1 MFYNILKHSFG
12 DDLMSRIILHSD
24 CNCFYAS
31 VECALNPELK
41 GKPVAVSGNPEKRH
55 GIILAKSEEAKK
67 FGVKTGEAIW
77 QAKKKCPQL
86 ITLPP
91 NFSKYVEYSK
101 SVKEIYYK
109 YTDMVESFGLDEAW
123 LDVTGSTRL
132 FGNGYEIA
140 QQIRSRIKKELDIT
154 VSIGVSYNKIF
165 AKLGSDYKKPDAV
178 TLINKSNYK
187 HMVWSLPAEDL
198 LYVGSATRKKL
209 NSLGIFTI
217 GQIANTPVDIL
228 KKNLG
233 KWGQMLHS
241 FANGNDTSTVALY
254 GETSPV
260 KSIGNSTTSP
270 RDLKDIT
277 DVKIIMGVLA
287 DSVARRMREQG
298 LSCMLVSITVRD
310 NSLCSFTRQKKLL
323 SYTDITSEILSTALA
338 LFKESYSW
346 KKPIRSLGLSVSE
359 LTCKDSGTQL
369 SLFEDNKKRLR
380 QESLDKTTDALKNRF
395 GNFIINPAVMLKDT
409 TLSGF
414 NPKADHTIHP
424 VALKIG

>member
-1 MFYNILKHSFG
+1 
-12 DDLMSRIILHSD
+12 MSRIILHSD

-31 VECALNPELK
+31 VECALNPALK

-132 FGNGYEIA
+132 FGNGYKIA
-140 QQIRSRIKKELDIT
+140 QKIRSRIKKELDIT

-198 LYVGSATRKKL
+198 LYVGSATKKKL

-424 VALKIG
+424 VALKIS

>member
-1 MFYNILKHSFG
+1 
-12 DDLMSRIILHSD
+12 MSRIILHSD

-31 VECALNPELK
+31 VECALNPALR

-132 FGNGYEIA
+132 FGNGYKIA
-140 QQIRSRIKKELDIT
+140 QKIRSRIKKELDIT

-198 LYVGSATRKKL
+198 LYVGSATKKKL

-323 SYTDITSEILSTALA
+323 SYTDITSEILNTALA

>member
-1 MFYNILKHSFG
+1 
-12 DDLMSRIILHSD
+12 MSRIILHSD

-31 VECALNPELK
+31 VECALNPALK

-132 FGNGYEIA
+132 FGNGYKIA
-140 QQIRSRIKKELDIT
+140 QKIRSRIKKELDIT

-198 LYVGSATRKKL
+198 LYVGSATKKKL

-270 RDLKDIT
+270 RNLKDIT

-323 SYTDITSEILSTALA
+323 SYTDITSEILNTALS

>member
-1 MFYNILKHSFG
+1 
-12 DDLMSRIILHSD
+12 MSRIILHSD

-31 VECALNPELK
+31 VECALNPALK

-132 FGNGYEIA
+132 FGNGYKIA
-140 QQIRSRIKKELDIT
+140 QKIRSRIKKELDIT

-198 LYVGSATRKKL
+198 LYVGSATKKKL

-323 SYTDITSEILSTALA
+323 SYTDITSEILNTALS

>member
-1 MFYNILKHSFG
+1 
-12 DDLMSRIILHSD
+12 MSRIILHSD

-31 VECALNPELK
+31 VECALNPALK

-77 QAKKKCPQL
+77 QANKKCPQL

-132 FGNGYEIA
+132 FGNGYKIA
-140 QQIRSRIKKELDIT
+140 QKIRSRIKKELDIT

-198 LYVGSATRKKL
+198 LYVGSATKKKL

-323 SYTDITSEILSTALA
+323 SYTDITSEILSTGLA

>member
-1 MFYNILKHSFG
+1 
-12 DDLMSRIILHSD
+12 MSRIILHSD

-31 VECALNPELK
+31 VECALNPALK

-132 FGNGYEIA
+132 FGNGYKIA
-140 QQIRSRIKKELDIT
+140 QKIRSRIKKELDIT

-198 LYVGSATRKKL
+198 LYVGNATKKKL

>member
-1 MFYNILKHSFG
+1 
-12 DDLMSRIILHSD
+12 
-24 CNCFYAS
+24 
-31 VECALNPELK
+31 
-41 GKPVAVSGNPEKRH
+41 
-55 GIILAKSEEAKK
+55 
-67 FGVKTGEAIW
+67 
-77 QAKKKCPQL
+77 
-86 ITLPP
+86 
-91 NFSKYVEYSK
+91 
-101 SVKEIYYK
+101 
-109 YTDMVESFGLDEAW
+109 
-123 LDVTGSTRL
+123 
-132 FGNGYEIA
+132 
-140 QQIRSRIKKELDIT
+140 
-154 VSIGVSYNKIF
+154 
-165 AKLGSDYKKPDAV
+165 
-178 TLINKSNYK
+178 
-187 HMVWSLPAEDL
+187 MVWSLPAEDL
-198 LYVGSATRKKL
+198 LYVGSATKKKL

-323 SYTDITSEILSTALA
+323 SYTDITSEILSTGLA

>member
-1 MFYNILKHSFG
+1 
-12 DDLMSRIILHSD
+12 MSRIILHSD

-31 VECALNPELK
+31 VECALNPALK

-67 FGVKTGEAIW
+67 FGVKTGEVIW

-132 FGNGYEIA
+132 FGNGYKIA
-140 QQIRSRIKKELDIT
+140 QKIRSRIKKELDIT

-198 LYVGSATRKKL
+198 LYVGSATKKKL

>member
-1 MFYNILKHSFG
+1 
-12 DDLMSRIILHSD
+12 MSRIILHSD

-31 VECALNPELK
+31 VECALNPALK

-132 FGNGYEIA
+132 FGNGYKIA
-140 QQIRSRIKKELDIT
+140 QKIRSRIKKELDIT
-154 VSIGVSYNKIF
+154 VSIGISYNKIF

-198 LYVGSATRKKL
+198 LYVGSATKKKL

-310 NSLCSFTRQKKLL
+310 NSLCSFTRQKKLI

>member
-1 MFYNILKHSFG
+1 
-12 DDLMSRIILHSD
+12 MSRIILHSD

-31 VECALNPELK
+31 VECALNPALK

-77 QAKKKCPQL
+77 QARKKCPQL

-132 FGNGYEIA
+132 FGNGYKIA
-140 QQIRSRIKKELDIT
+140 QKIRSRIKKELDIT

-198 LYVGSATRKKL
+198 LYVGSATKKKL

-323 SYTDITSEILSTALA
+323 SYTDITSEILSTGLA

-369 SLFEDNKKRLR
+369 SFFEDNKKRLR

>member
-1 MFYNILKHSFG
+1 
-12 DDLMSRIILHSD
+12 MSRIILHSD

-31 VECALNPELK
+31 VECALNPALK

-132 FGNGYEIA
+132 FGNGYKIA
-140 QQIRSRIKKELDIT
+140 QKIRSRIKKELDIT

-187 HMVWSLPAEDL
+187 HMVWGLPAEDL
-198 LYVGSATRKKL
+198 LYVGSATKKKL

-380 QESLDKTTDALKNRF
+380 QESLDKTTDTLKNRF

>member
-1 MFYNILKHSFG
+1 
-12 DDLMSRIILHSD
+12 MSRIILHSD

-31 VECALNPELK
+31 VECALNPALK

-77 QAKKKCPQL
+77 QARKKCPQL

-132 FGNGYEIA
+132 FGNGYKIA
-140 QQIRSRIKKELDIT
+140 QKIRSRIKKELDIT

-198 LYVGSATRKKL
+198 LYVGSATKKKL

-323 SYTDITSEILSTALA
+323 SYTDITSEILNTALS

>member
-1 MFYNILKHSFG
+1 
-12 DDLMSRIILHSD
+12 MSRIILHSD

-31 VECALNPELK
+31 VECALNPALK

-132 FGNGYEIA
+132 FGNGYKIA
-140 QQIRSRIKKELDIT
+140 QKIRSRIKKELDIT

-178 TLINKSNYK
+178 TIINKSNYK

-198 LYVGSATRKKL
+198 LYVGSATKKKL

-323 SYTDITSEILSTALA
+323 SYTDITSEILSTGLA

-395 GNFIINPAVMLKDT
+395 GNFIINPAIMLKDT

>member
-1 MFYNILKHSFG
+1 
-12 DDLMSRIILHSD
+12 MSRIILHSD

-31 VECALNPELK
+31 VECALNPALK

-132 FGNGYEIA
+132 FGNGYKIA
-140 QQIRSRIKKELDIT
+140 QKIRSRIKKELDIT

-198 LYVGSATRKKL
+198 LYVGSATKKKL

-277 DVKIIMGVLA
+277 YVKIIMGVLA

-359 LTCKDSGTQL
+359 LTCKDSGSQL

>member
-1 MFYNILKHSFG
+1 
-12 DDLMSRIILHSD
+12 MSRIILHSD

-31 VECALNPELK
+31 VECALNPALK

-109 YTDMVESFGLDEAW
+109 YTDMVESFGPDEAW
-123 LDVTGSTRL
+123 LDVTESTRL
-132 FGNGYEIA
+132 FGNGYKIA
-140 QQIRSRIKKELDIT
+140 QKIRSRIKKELDIT

-198 LYVGSATRKKL
+198 LYVGSATKKKL

>member
-1 MFYNILKHSFG
+1 
-12 DDLMSRIILHSD
+12 MSRIILHSD

-31 VECALNPELK
+31 VECALNPALK

-132 FGNGYEIA
+132 FGNGYKIA
-140 QQIRSRIKKELDIT
+140 QKIRSRIKKELDIT

-198 LYVGSATRKKL
+198 LYVGNATKKKL

-323 SYTDITSEILSTALA
+323 SYTDITSEILSTGLA

>member
-1 MFYNILKHSFG
+1 M
-12 DDLMSRIILHSD
+12 
-24 CNCFYAS
+24 
-31 VECALNPELK
+31 
-41 GKPVAVSGNPEKRH
+41 AVSGNPEKRH

-132 FGNGYEIA
+132 FGNGYKIA
-140 QQIRSRIKKELDIT
+140 QKIRNRIKKELDIT

-198 LYVGSATRKKL
+198 LYVGSATKKKL

-323 SYTDITSEILSTALA
+323 S
-338 LFKESYSW
+338 
-346 KKPIRSLGLSVSE
+346 
-359 LTCKDSGTQL
+359 
-369 SLFEDNKKRLR
+369 
-380 QESLDKTTDALKNRF
+380 
-395 GNFIINPAVMLKDT
+395 
-409 TLSGF
+409 
-414 NPKADHTIHP
+414 
-424 VALKIG
+424 

>member
-1 MFYNILKHSFG
+1 
-12 DDLMSRIILHSD
+12 MSRIILHSD

-132 FGNGYEIA
+132 FGNGYETA
-140 QQIRSRIKKELDIT
+140 QKIRSRIKKELDIT

-198 LYVGSATRKKL
+198 LYVGSATKKKL

-323 SYTDITSEILSTALA
+323 SYTDITSEILSTGLA

>member
-1 MFYNILKHSFG
+1 
-12 DDLMSRIILHSD
+12 MSRIILHSD

-31 VECALNPELK
+31 VECALHPALK

-132 FGNGYEIA
+132 FGNGYKIA
-140 QQIRSRIKKELDIT
+140 QKIRSRIKKELDIT

>member
-1 MFYNILKHSFG
+1 
-12 DDLMSRIILHSD
+12 MSRIILHSD

-31 VECALNPELK
+31 VECALNPALK

-132 FGNGYEIA
+132 FGNGYKIA
-140 QQIRSRIKKELDIT
+140 QKIRSRIKKELDIT

-198 LYVGSATRKKL
+198 LYVGSATKKKL

-323 SYTDITSEILSTALA
+323 SYTDITSEISSTALA

-395 GNFIINPAVMLKDT
+395 GNFIINTAVMLKDT

>member
-1 MFYNILKHSFG
+1 M
-12 DDLMSRIILHSD
+12 
-24 CNCFYAS
+24 
-31 VECALNPELK
+31 
-41 GKPVAVSGNPEKRH
+41 AVSGNPEKRH

-132 FGNGYEIA
+132 FGNGYKIA
-140 QQIRSRIKKELDIT
+140 QKIRSRIKKELDIT

-198 LYVGSATRKKL
+198 LYVGSATKKKL

-323 SYTDITSEILSTALA
+323 SYTDITSEILNTALA

>member
-1 MFYNILKHSFG
+1 
-12 DDLMSRIILHSD
+12 MSRIILHSD

-31 VECALNPELK
+31 VECALNPALK

-323 SYTDITSEILSTALA
+323 SYTDITSEILNTALA

-346 KKPIRSLGLSVSE
+346 KNPIRSLGLSVSE

>member
-1 MFYNILKHSFG
+1 
-12 DDLMSRIILHSD
+12 MSRIILHSD

-31 VECALNPELK
+31 VECALNPALK

-132 FGNGYEIA
+132 FGNGYKIA
-140 QQIRSRIKKELDIT
+140 QKIRSRIKKELDIT

-198 LYVGSATRKKL
+198 LYVGSATKKKL

-424 VALKIG
+424 TALKIG

>member
-1 MFYNILKHSFG
+1 
-12 DDLMSRIILHSD
+12 MSRIILHSD

-31 VECALNPELK
+31 VECALNPALK

-109 YTDMVESFGLDEAW
+109 YTDMVELFGLDEAW

-132 FGNGYEIA
+132 FGNGYKIA
-140 QQIRSRIKKELDIT
+140 QKIRSRIKKELDIT

-198 LYVGSATRKKL
+198 LYVGSATKKKL

-323 SYTDITSEILSTALA
+323 SYTDITSEILNTALS

>member
-1 MFYNILKHSFG
+1 
-12 DDLMSRIILHSD
+12 MSRIILHSD

-31 VECALNPELK
+31 VECALNPALK

-132 FGNGYEIA
+132 FGNGYKIA
-140 QQIRSRIKKELDIT
+140 QKIRSRIKKELDIT

-198 LYVGSATRKKL
+198 LYVGSATKKKL

-323 SYTDITSEILSTALA
+323 SYTDITSEILSTGLA

>member
-1 MFYNILKHSFG
+1 
-12 DDLMSRIILHSD
+12 MSRIILHSD

-31 VECALNPELK
+31 VECALNPALK

-132 FGNGYEIA
+132 FGNGYKIA
-140 QQIRSRIKKELDIT
+140 QKIRSRIKKELDIT

-198 LYVGSATRKKL
+198 LYVGSATKKKL

-260 KSIGNSTTSP
+260 RSIGNSTTSP

>member
-1 MFYNILKHSFG
+1 
-12 DDLMSRIILHSD
+12 MSRIILHSD

-31 VECALNPELK
+31 VECALNPALK

-132 FGNGYEIA
+132 FGNGYKIA
-140 QQIRSRIKKELDIT
+140 QKIRSRIKKELDIT
-154 VSIGVSYNKIF
+154 VSIGISYNKIF

-198 LYVGSATRKKL
+198 LYVGSATKKKL

-323 SYTDITSEILSTALA
+323 SYTDITSEILSTGLA

>member
-1 MFYNILKHSFG
+1 
-12 DDLMSRIILHSD
+12 MSRIILHSD

-31 VECALNPELK
+31 VECALNPALK

-77 QAKKKCPQL
+77 QARKKCPQL

-132 FGNGYEIA
+132 FGNGYKIA
-140 QQIRSRIKKELDIT
+140 QKIRSRIKKELDIT

-198 LYVGSATRKKL
+198 LYVGSATKKKL

-323 SYTDITSEILSTALA
+323 SYTDITSEILNTALA

>member
-1 MFYNILKHSFG
+1 
-12 DDLMSRIILHSD
+12 MSRIILHSD

-31 VECALNPELK
+31 VECALNPALK

-132 FGNGYEIA
+132 FGNGYKIA
-140 QQIRSRIKKELDIT
+140 QKIRSRIKKELDIT

-198 LYVGSATRKKL
+198 LYVGSATKKKL

-217 GQIANTPVDIL
+217 GQIASTPVDIL

-287 DSVARRMREQG
+287 DSVSRRMREQG

>member
-1 MFYNILKHSFG
+1 
-12 DDLMSRIILHSD
+12 MSRIILHSD

-31 VECALNPELK
+31 VECALNPALK

-132 FGNGYEIA
+132 FGNGYKIA
-140 QQIRSRIKKELDIT
+140 QKIRSCIKKELDIT

-198 LYVGSATRKKL
+198 LYVGSATKKKL

-323 SYTDITSEILSTALA
+323 SYTDITSEILSTGLA

>member
-1 MFYNILKHSFG
+1 
-12 DDLMSRIILHSD
+12 MSRIILHSD

-31 VECALNPELK
+31 VECALNPALK

-140 QQIRSRIKKELDIT
+140 QKIRSRIKKELDIT

-260 KSIGNSTTSP
+260 RSIGNSTTSP

-323 SYTDITSEILSTALA
+323 SYTDITSEILSNALA

>member
-1 MFYNILKHSFG
+1 
-12 DDLMSRIILHSD
+12 MSRIILHSD

-31 VECALNPELK
+31 VECALNPALK

-132 FGNGYEIA
+132 FGNGYETA
-140 QQIRSRIKKELDIT
+140 QKIRSRIKKELDIT

-198 LYVGSATRKKL
+198 LYIGSATKKKL

-260 KSIGNSTTSP
+260 KSIGNSATSP

-323 SYTDITSEILSTALA
+323 SYTDITSEILSTGLA

>member
-1 MFYNILKHSFG
+1 
-12 DDLMSRIILHSD
+12 MSRIILHSD

-31 VECALNPELK
+31 VECALNPALK

-123 LDVTGSTRL
+123 LDVTGSTGL
-132 FGNGYEIA
+132 FGNGYKIA
-140 QQIRSRIKKELDIT
+140 QKIRSRIKKELDIT

-198 LYVGSATRKKL
+198 LYVGSATKKKL

>member
-1 MFYNILKHSFG
+1 
-12 DDLMSRIILHSD
+12 MSRIILHSD

-31 VECALNPELK
+31 VECALNPALK

-132 FGNGYEIA
+132 FGNGYKIA
-140 QQIRSRIKKELDIT
+140 QKIRSRIKKELDIT

-198 LYVGSATRKKL
+198 LYVGSATKKKL

-233 KWGQMLHS
+233 KLGQMLHS

-323 SYTDITSEILSTALA
+323 SYTDITSEILNTALA

>member
-1 MFYNILKHSFG
+1 
-12 DDLMSRIILHSD
+12 MSRIILHSD

-31 VECALNPELK
+31 VECALNPALK

-67 FGVKTGEAIW
+67 FGVKTGEAVW

-132 FGNGYEIA
+132 FGNGYETA
-140 QQIRSRIKKELDIT
+140 QKIRSRIKKELDIT

-198 LYVGSATRKKL
+198 LYVGSATKKKL

-323 SYTDITSEILSTALA
+323 SYTDITSEILSTGLA

>member
-1 MFYNILKHSFG
+1 
-12 DDLMSRIILHSD
+12 MSRIILHSD

-132 FGNGYEIA
+132 FGNGYKIA
-140 QQIRSRIKKELDIT
+140 QKIRSRIKRELDIT

-198 LYVGSATRKKL
+198 LYVGSATKKKL

-323 SYTDITSEILSTALA
+323 SYTDITSEILSTGLA

>member
-1 MFYNILKHSFG
+1 
-12 DDLMSRIILHSD
+12 MSRIILHSD

-31 VECALNPELK
+31 VECALNPALK

-132 FGNGYEIA
+132 FGNGYKIA
-140 QQIRSRIKKELDIT
+140 QKIRSRIKKELDIT

-198 LYVGSATRKKL
+198 LYVGSATKKKL

-233 KWGQMLHS
+233 KWGQMLYS

>member
-1 MFYNILKHSFG
+1 
-12 DDLMSRIILHSD
+12 MSRIILHSD

-31 VECALNPELK
+31 VECALNPALK

-77 QAKKKCPQL
+77 QARKKCPQL

-132 FGNGYEIA
+132 FGNGYETA
-140 QQIRSRIKKELDIT
+140 QKIRSRIKKELDIT

-198 LYVGSATRKKL
+198 LYVGSATKKRL

-254 GETSPV
+254 GKTSPV